1 MEKIDQKNVAKIIT
15 GLNLFAETKILIWI
29 IFKMLADIQSI
40 TDKPAAILMCD
51 GHWLRLACNN
61 VWQFATL
68 FDGSPILTFHQQ
80 FTDLSP
86 CLQLCSMAVQWLGF
100 QLSFQFCSCLQ
111 HGSRLSLRLMC
122 PCSFPFHRS
131 KQRDESSHF
140 PICAKLPMWKYLL
153 RKVFVLV
160 QRGDWPS
167 EEHWIEKNTCVP
179 VSDSHYLGRMASCS
193 QARAY

>member
-1 MEKIDQKNVAKIIT
+1 
-15 GLNLFAETKILIWI
+15 
-29 IFKMLADIQSI
+29 MLADIQSI
-40 TDKPAAILMCD
+40 TDNPAAILMCD

-61 VWQFATL
+61 CLTVCNFVQWESYTNVPSTVYRFVPLFATL
-68 FDGSPILTFHQQ
+68 FYSR
-80 FTDLSP
+80 
-86 CLQLCSMAVQWLGF
+86 SMAWLSVIFLGF
-100 QLSFQFCSCLQ
+100 QLCSCLQ
-111 HGSRLSLRLMC
+111 HGSRQSLRLIC
-122 PCSFPFHRS
+122 PSSFPFHRS

-179 VSDSHYLGRMASCS
+179 VSDSHYLGRTTSCS